1 MAKPHRQ
8 LCRSP
13 CLDRPSFSQSSTVQH
28 DLRTEDGANS
38 AAAATASPPV
48 GARHAGERDY
58 QSKMEFALKLG
69 YSGVQV
75 DTVLHKL
82 GAAALINDVLA
93 ELVRLGNAPEPEAK
107 GGGGGS
113 VARAPGPRAPCV
125 TEAPSPEVSL
135 EEEPCETCE
144 NLRPIVVDGSNVAMR

>member
-13 CLDRPSFSQSSTVQH
+13 CLDRPSFSQSSTLQ
-28 DLRTEDGANS
+28 DLRTDDN
-38 AAAATASPPV
+38 ATAASPPV
-48 GARHAGERDY
+48 GARHASERDY

-93 ELVRLGNAPEPEAK
+93 ELVRLGNTPEPEAK
-107 GGGGGS
+107 GGAS
-113 VARAPGPRAPCV
+113 AARAPGPRAPCV